1 MSERLRV
8 IEFVPAAVQALAA
21 DLGYLDEGVEFV
33 RTRSSTE
40 QRERVMSDDCDV
52 ALTAIDN
59 LIAWDAD
66 GDELRLVAQVERTT
80 VLDLIAAPEI
90 HSIAQLR
97 GQALAVDAPDNGFAI
112 VLRKVLADQGLSDGD
127 YRLSSE
133 GGIAQR
139 FAALVD
145 GRAAAGLLGP
155 PWSYQAIEAGLVKL
169 AGVHEALPA
178 LPGIGV
184 AVRQAR
190 LEELDAPV
198 TRYLAALGRAITW
211 LASAS
216 REEAL
221 ARLAAAGFEGR
232 GAEDLLAVAPT
243 TLAPSPEGLEL
254 LFDMRRELGLLP
266 DGAPSAAT
274 LLAGLAIPPVPVT

>member
-1 MSERLRV
+1 MSERIRV

-66 GDELRLVAQVERTT
+66 GDDLRLVAQVERTT

-139 FAALVD
+139 FAALVE

-155 PWSYQAIEAGLVKL
+155 
-169 AGVHEALPA
+169 
-178 LPGIGV
+178 
-184 AVRQAR
+184 
-190 LEELDAPV
+190 
-198 TRYLAALGRAITW
+198 
-211 LASAS
+211 
-216 REEAL
+216 
-221 ARLAAAGFEGR
+221 R
-232 GAEDLLAVAPT
+232 GAIRRSRPDSSS
-243 TLAPSPEGLEL
+243 SPVCT
-254 LFDMRRELGLLP
+254 RRFPPCPG
-266 DGAPSAAT
+266 SA
-274 LLAGLAIPPVPVT
+274 

>member
-1 MSERLRV
+1 MAERLRV

-21 DLGYLDEGVEFV
+21 DLGYLDDSVEFM

-40 QRERVMSDDCDV
+40 QRERVMSDECD
-52 ALTAIDN
+52 AAPTAIDN

-66 GDELRLVAQVERTT
+66 GDDLRLVAQIERAT
-80 VLDLIAAPEI
+80 VLDLIAAPEVQ
-90 HSIAQLR
+90 SIAELR
-97 GQALAVDAPDNGFAI
+97 GRALAVDAPDNGFAI
-112 VLRKVLADQGLSDGD
+112 VLRKVLADHGLSDSD

-139 FAALVD
+139 FAALVE

-155 PWSYQAIEAGLVKL
+155 PWSYQALEAGLIKL
-169 AGVHEALPA
+169 AGVHEVLPS

-184 AVRQAR
+184 AVRQSR
-190 LEELDAPV
+190 LEELHAPV
-198 TRYLAALGRAITW
+198 TRYLVALGRAISW

-221 ARLAAAGFEGR
+221 GRLASAGFEGR

-243 TLAPSPEGLEL
+243 TLAPSRAGLEL

-266 DGAPSAAT
+266 DGGPSPAT
-274 LLAGLAIPPVPVT
+274 LLADLAIPPVAVT